1 MSARVWPFKWFWPSC
16 VPYTALSPTLQNH
29 WQGDVRS
36 WCSTSWGES
45 SERPDK
51 AGKLPQNEPTLE
63 LFSRGSAL
71 IFFSIPQS
79 AGQETSARARF
90 SPGSEE
96 RDTLRPRS
104 PPRRKKWEVESSRQ
118 PEWANLLQQR
128 GGKLLG
134 LLKKPGEGTAATPQ
148 RVVRSA
154 TFCEYVT
161 ETDAEE
167 QLTGRQSR
175 SSARV
180 CACRQRETL
189 CLCHCAG
196 RLGQRDQDGGL
207 SRKRC
212 IHTAPHMTRTF
223 PAHSA
228 FVCMFRNICFYTS
241 SMYIF

>member
-1 MSARVWPFKWFWPSC
+1 MLDILRWELR
-16 VPYTALSPTLQNH
+16 TTRQ
-29 WQGDVRS
+29 S
-36 WCSTSWGES
+36 WKIATKRTNAWTVLTWICL
-45 SERPDK
+45 D
-51 AGKLPQNEPTLE
+51 
-63 LFSRGSAL
+63 
-71 IFFSIPQS
+71 FFSIPQS
-79 AGQETSARARF
+79 AGQEASARARF

-96 RDTLRPRS
+96 RGTLRPRS
-104 PPRRKKWEVESSRQ
+104 PPRRKKWEVESSGQ

-148 RVVRSA
+148 RVQRSA

-189 CLCHCAG
+189 CLCHRAG

-207 SRKRC
+207 SRKKC
-212 IHTAPHMTRTF
+212 IHTWPGLFQHTV
-223 PAHSA
+223 HL
-228 FVCMFRNICFYTS
+228 FVCLEIYAFIHLPCTYFKFNNHSIACK
-241 SMYIF
+241 